1 MRFTLRRM
9 MTEPVPEASGYD
21 NSVDAAVGVRTV
33 CVFGLVTTRLGKPPR
48 YVPSFGRGLGRYD
61 LCGLYKFQLSWD
73 SRARA
78 TTNRVK
84 ILVVAKRRCVRSN
97 TPVVGASSELL
108 GQVGGKANA
117 RGWRRCDFAP

>member
-1 MRFTLRRM
+1 M
-9 MTEPVPEASGYD
+9 
-21 NSVDAAVGVRTV
+21 RTV
-33 CVFGLVTTRLGKPPR
+33 CVFSLMTNRLGKPPS
-48 YVPSFGRGLGRYD
+48 YVLSFGRGLGRHD
-61 LCGLYKFQLSWD
+61 LCGLHKFQLSWD

-84 ILVVAKRRCVRSN
+84 VLVGVNHSSARSN

-117 RGWRRCDFAP
+117 RGCLSTRSVKMAHFIYFV

>member
-1 MRFTLRRM
+1 M

-48 YVPSFGRGLGRYD
+48 YVPSIGRDLGRHD
-61 LCGLYKFQLSWD
+61 LCGLYKCQRSWY

-84 ILVVAKRRCVRSN
+84 VLVGVNWSSARSN

-117 RGWRRCDFAP
+117 RGCVAIGIEPLNHF